1 MRKSI
6 LTIEDSK
13 ALNNVFNT
21 IFKKEFEV
29 SSVSNH
35 VQAYHHLQTNLFSDL
50 IIINIADYDS
60 DNFQFLKHS
69 STSSLFCNIPKVV
82 ISKSTDINLKKE
94 ILNLGASYFQSMPFD
109 PIKLSHKVKE
119 IMFEKDKIFQN

>member
-13 ALNNVFNT
+13 GLNSVFNT

-35 VQAYHHLQTNLFSDL
+35 FQAYQHLQSHLFSDL
-50 IIINIADYDS
+50 IIIDIADSDS

-82 ISKSTDINLKKE
+82 ISKSKDASLKKE
-94 ILNLGASYFQSMPFD
+94 TLDLGASFFLSMPFD
-109 PIKLSHKVKE
+109 PIMLSKKVKE
-119 IMFEKDKIFQN
+119 IMIEKDGTFQN